1 MVSVF
6 YFTPLPGFFS
16 PFPLGTCSLSVT
28 REYLA
33 LRDGPRGF
41 RQGFT
46 CPALLRILPR
56 VLDIS
61 FTGLSPSL
69 VQLSIWFNYIKN
81 FLLLYRGPTTPTP
94 KSWFGLFPFRSP
106 LLRESIFL
114 SLPPVTK
121 MFQFTGSLSYTYVF
135 SIWYL
140 RITIG
145 GFPHS
150 DISGSKHTYCSPKRF
165 AVCCVLHQLLVPRHS
180 PCALSNLIT
189 IC

>member
-1 MVSVF
+1 MVSEF

-16 PFPLGTCSLSVT
+16 PFPHGTCSLSVT

-81 FLLLYRGPTTPTP
+81 FLLLYGSPTTPNP
-94 KSWFGLFPFRSP
+94 KIWFGLFPLRSP

-114 SLPPVTK
+114 SFPPVTK
-121 MFQFTGSLSYTYVF
+121 MFQFAGLLSLLLC
-135 SIWYL
+135 IHN
-140 RITIG
+140 RITVNY
-145 GFPHS
+145 
-150 DISGSKHTYCSPKRF
+150 YCWVPPFGNLWIKAYLLLPKAYR
-165 AVCCVLHQLLVPRHS
+165 C
-180 PCALSNLIT
+180 LSRPS
-189 IC
+189 